1 MINPVV
7 GAAVVECEEDQ
18 WQEESDYE
26 RGEVLVPKDVVGVEV
41 EVAHRKVVLGYLREC
56 STPIILV
63 RSGSMSEKRV
73 SIIRSWL
80 FLAVG

>member
-41 EVAHRKVVLGYLREC
+41 EVAHRKVVLGYLQIQGRYTGC
-56 STPIILV
+56 HTRNGGKISN
-63 RSGSMSEKRV
+63 S
-73 SIIRSWL
+73 
-80 FLAVG
+80 

>member
-18 WQEESDYE
+18 WQEESDHE

-41 EVAHRKVVLGYLREC
+41 EVAHREVVLRYLQMQQTRKLLRTN
-56 STPIILV
+56 SFGVLV
-63 RSGSMSEKRV
+63 C
-73 SIIRSWL
+73 
-80 FLAVG
+80 

>member
-41 EVAHRKVVLGYLREC
+41 EVAHRKVILGYLRMQHTHYFCTEW
-56 STPIILV
+56 IN
-63 RSGSMSEKRV
+63 E
-73 SIIRSWL
+73 
-80 FLAVG
+80 